1 MHSGKNLEIIYENIV
16 NKGWSYSSVA
26 EHLPSTRPCDQS
38 AAWQFTYLSIY
49 LPIHPS
55 TYPSI
60 HLSIHPSIRLASRDP
75 PVSALC
81 LTSAGINGV
90 CHHLWLFTISFKILL
105 NFCWICL

>member
-60 HLSIHPSIRLASRDP
+60 HLSIHLILYLYLLLLYGFF
-75 PVSALC
+75 ALC
-81 LTSAGINGV
+81 T
-90 CHHLWLFTISFKILL
+90 CLFTKCASGHSKGQREHQILRKRS
-105 NFCWICL
+105 C